1 MDPSSTTPQAQFQV
15 MPAMFGLM
23 TLLNPMQAYADQ
35 LPLGWDRGGD
45 LLIGTHSPRIAL
57 TALIGAVSK
66 GAVNGAKEK

>member
-1 MDPSSTTPQAQFQV
+1 

-66 GAVNGAKEK
+66 GDVNGANEK